1 MSFTDLFSDKAK
13 LYAAARPRYPEAL
26 FAFVA
31 ALAPARRR
39 AWDCGTGN
47 GQAAVSLAAHF
58 AEVCASDPSAEQ
70 ISQAIAA
77 DRVSYSVQPAERT
90 RFPDRHF
97 DAICVAQALHWF
109 EFAAFFAEARR
120 VAAAN
125 AAFVAWG
132 YDRLLVSPEFD
143 VRFQAVV
150 LDALMPYWPEQNRL
164 LWNGYADVPLPFE
177 RMAAPAFEIR
187 VPWTFPQWFAYV
199 QTWSA
204 MRRCVADLG
213 PDFLAAAERV
223 FLPLWGA
230 PEMKREVV
238 MPLHVL
244 AARIVAGASS

>member
-1 MSFTDLFSDKAK
+1 MSFTDLFSEKAK
-13 LYAAARPRYPEAL
+13 TYAAARPRYPEAL
-26 FAFVA
+26 FTFVA

-47 GQAAVSLAAHF
+47 GQAAVSLVAHF

-70 ISQAIAA
+70 VAHAIAA

-90 RFPDRHF
+90 SFPDRHF

-109 EFAAFFAEARR
+109 EFAAFFAEVRR
-120 VAAAN
+120 VAVPG
-125 AAFVAWG
+125 AAFAAWG

-143 VRFQAVV
+143 ARFQTVV

-177 RMAAPAFEIR
+177 RMVAPTFEIR
-187 VPWTFPQWFAYV
+187 VPWNFPQWFAYL

-204 MRRCVADLG
+204 MRRCVQALG
-213 PDFLAAAERV
+213 ADFLVAAERAL
-223 FLPLWGA
+223 LPLWGA
-230 PEMKREVV
+230 PESRREVV

-244 AARIVAGASS
+244 AARVA

>member
-1 MSFTDLFSDKAK
+1 MSFIDLFSDKAER
-13 LYAAARPRYPEAL
+13 YAAARPRYPEAL

-31 ALAPARRR
+31 SLAPARRR

-58 AEVCASDPSAEQ
+58 AEVCGSDPSAEQ
-70 ISQAIAA
+70 IAHAIAA
-77 DRVSYSVQPAERT
+77 AGVSYSVQRAEET

-109 EFAAFFAEARR
+109 EFAAFFAEVRR
-120 VAAAN
+120 VAAPN

-132 YDRLLVSPEFD
+132 YDRLLVAPEFD
-143 VRFQAVV
+143 ARFQSVV
-150 LDALMPYWPEQNRL
+150 LDALLAYWPAQNRL
-164 LWNGYADVPLPFE
+164 LWNAYADVPLPFE
-177 RMAAPAFEIR
+177 RVAAPAFEIR
-187 VPWTFPQWFAYV
+187 VSWNFPQWFAYV

-213 PDFLAAAERV
+213 PDFLAAAERAL
-223 FLPLWGA
+223 LPLWGA
-230 PEMKREVV
+230 PQTKRAVV

-244 AARIVAGASS
+244 AARVS